1 MIKGSKGGW
10 GRDTGWPV
18 LQAGLGEEA
27 VLVEMS
33 YPEGQSQEFFDRGR
47 GESSQLGNIGIVTQS
62 SCIFSRL
69 NPRLLHVLPGN
80 LV

>member
-10 GRDTGWPV
+10 RRDTGWPV
-18 LQAGLGEEA
+18 LQARLGEEA

-33 YPEGQSQEFFDRGR
+33 YPEGQSQEFFDRGH
-47 GESSQLGNIGIVTQS
+47 GESSQQLGNIGIVTQS

-69 NPRLLHVLPGN
+69 NPRLLILHGK